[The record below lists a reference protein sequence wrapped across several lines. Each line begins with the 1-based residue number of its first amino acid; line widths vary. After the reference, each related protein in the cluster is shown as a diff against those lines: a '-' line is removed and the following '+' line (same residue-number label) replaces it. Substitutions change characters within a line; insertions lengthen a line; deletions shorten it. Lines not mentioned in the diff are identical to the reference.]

1 MEFELTYGD
10 IGARV
15 TVEIT
20 QSIEKNTS
28 SVALSK
34 LELKCP
40 SYNSVWVVGYV
51 KIGGVTVLD
60 MKLGSSGNGCR
71 IGPNYSAVNLGNYT
85 KKTAVIAHETDG
97 TKRVEAKVDVSLYV
111 SRGSGNPLGH
121 WTDLIVSG
129 ETELPTIPRASA
141 ITLSPNPVEMG
152 KQLAI
157 DIHRASASFT
167 HRLYYTF
174 GSQSN
179 VLIAAEVGGSFAW
192 TVPDLAGEIEG
203 ALSGECT
210 ITCDTYSGSTM
221 AGRTTAAVTLTVPSA
236 RAPEGNPQ
244 LTCGT
249 AGTITYRRSSAAYT
263 LRVEYRLGGATG
275 LIAEGKQDSVKW
287 TPPYDLAKRIPAL
300 TEGTGIFTYTSLNG
314 TAVVG
319 AFEQAFRLTVPENDV
334 TRPVFP
340 ESGLEL
346 TKLTSLTGELAQ
358 IWIRGKTGIQA
369 VMRAQSAYSEIA
381 GYSFTV
387 GSARARGNPAV
398 IELLAD
404 DGEVAYTARVTD
416 ARGFSRSVTGTIYV
430 YPYRAPKIVP
440 YSGQS
445 AIVCERAKSTGEL
458 SSEGTYLAVRA
469 GKDFSSLVKDGTDLN
484 GCMLRYRY
492 KESIADAY
500 GDWVTLLEADS
511 ESNAVSELIGGVVTS
526 TENSYDVE
534 LGVLDSLGSEHSMV
548 FRIMTGAVSFVL
560 YDGVDGA
567 GFGKYPEQPH
577 VVDIAAHMTLLV
589 RGKMILEE
597 PGWQKL
603 GLADRVLEAAQAVGR
618 YAGCGY
624 RVHIGK
630 HVYAAFSC
638 SFRYAGT
645 PITINAAPLPEEI
658 RPAAPV
664 WEISPINDGGIA
676 AVCLKPDGYIQV
688 QWVLRNGQAGELE
701 VVWIDGYLDYWI

>member
-1 MEFELTYGD
+1 MQFEMTDGD
-10 IGARV
+10 RGARV
-15 TVEIT
+15 TLDVV
-20 QSIEKNTS
+20 QDIEQNTS
-28 SVALSK
+28 TVSVTG
-34 LELKCP
+34 LELKCA
-40 SYNSVWVVGYV
+40 SSKSVIVYGTVKVG
-51 KIGGVTVLD
+51 GTTVLN
-60 MKLGSSGNGCR
+60 MKLDSQNTGSTCQTGTS
-71 IGPNYSAVNLGNYT
+71 YSAVSLNNCER
-85 KKTAVIAHETDG
+85 ASEVIAHEADG
-97 TKRVEAKVDVSLYV
+97 TGQVAVSVSVTLLVNRTIGLGKWIDIIVTGEA
-111 SRGSGNPLGH
+111 
-121 WTDLIVSG
+121 
-129 ETELPTIPRASA
+129 ELPTIPRASS
-141 ITLSPNPVEMG
+141 ITLDSNPVQMG
-152 KQLAI
+152 KKAAI
-157 DIHRASASFT
+157 SIHRASAGFT
-167 HRLYYTF
+167 HRLSYTF
-174 GSQSN
+174 GSKSN
-179 VLIAAEVGGSFAW
+179 VLIKANAGDSCVW
-192 TVPDLAGEIEG
+192 TVPDLAAEIPG

-210 ITCDTYSGSTM
+210 ITCDTYSGGTM
-221 AGRTTAAVTLTVPSA
+221 TGRTTAAVTLTVPGA
-236 RAPEGNPQ
+236 RAPEGTPK

-263 LRVEYRLGGATG
+263 LRVEYRLGGAAG

-300 TEGTGIFTYTSLNG
+300 TEGTGTFTYTSLNG

-319 AFEQAFRLTVPENDV
+319 TFEQVFRLTVPENDE

-346 TKLTSLTGELAQ
+346 TKLTSLTGELAH

-369 VMRAQSAYSEIA
+369 TMRAQSAYSEIA

-387 GSARARGNPAV
+387 GSARAEGNPAA

-440 YSGQS
+440 YRGQS
-445 AIVCERAKSTGEL
+445 NIVCERAKLTGEL
-458 SSEGTYLAVRA
+458 SSEGTCLAIRA
-469 GKDFSSLVKDGTDLN
+469 GKDCSSLVKDGVNLN
-484 GCMLRYRY
+484 SCVLRYRY
-492 KESIADAY
+492 KEAISDTY

-534 LGVLDSLGSEHSMV
+534 LGVLDSLGSEHSMI

-577 VVDIAAHMTLLV
+577 VVDIAAHMTLHV

-597 PGWQKL
+597 PGWQGL

-645 PITINAAPLPEEI
+645 PVTINAVPLPEEI

-664 WEISPINDGGIA
+664 WGICPINDGGLA
-676 AVCLKPDGYIQV
+676 AVCLKPDGYIQA
-688 QWVLRNGQAGELE
+688 QWVLRNGQSGQQE
-701 VVWIDGYLDYWI
+701 VLWIDGYLDYWI

>member
-1 MEFELTYGD
+1 MQLEMKDGD
-10 IGARV
+10 RGARV
-15 TVEIT
+15 TLDVVQDIG
-20 QSIEKNTS
+20 QNTS
-28 SVALSK
+28 TITVSG
-34 LELKCP
+34 LELNCNGYNGVWVTGYVRINYGSPVLEMKLDNSGNACNIGP
-40 SYNSVWVVGYV
+40 SYSPVYLSNFVQTDE
-51 KIGGVTVLD
+51 TV
-60 MKLGSSGNGCR
+60 
-71 IGPNYSAVNLGNYT
+71 
-85 KKTAVIAHETDG
+85 AHEADG
-97 TKRVEAKVDVSLYV
+97 TKSITVSVHLSLYI
-111 SRGSGNPLGH
+111 RGGSGDVWN
-121 WTDLIVSG
+121 TIVAAG
-129 ETELPTIPRASA
+129 VLALPTIPRASS

-152 KQLAI
+152 KRLAI
-157 DIHRASASFT
+157 DIHRASDSFT

-179 VLIAAEVGGSFAW
+179 VLIAADAGGSFAW
-192 TVPDLAGEIEG
+192 TVPDLAAQIPG
-203 ALSGECT
+203 ALSGACT
-210 ITCDTYSGSTM
+210 ITCDTYSGGTM
-221 AGRTTAAVTLTVPSA
+221 IGRTTAAVTLTVPSA

-263 LRVEYRLGGATG
+263 VRVEYRLGGASG
-275 LIAEGKQDSVKW
+275 LIVEGKQDSFSW
-287 TPPYDLAKRIPAL
+287 IPPYDLAKRMPAL
-300 TEGTGIFTYTSLNG
+300 TVGTGTFTYTTLNG

-319 AFEQAFRLTVPENDV
+319 SFDQVFRLTVPENDV
-334 TRPVFP
+334 TKPIFP
-340 ESGLEL
+340 ASGLTL
-346 TKLTSLTGELAQ
+346 TKLTGLTGELAQ

-369 VMRAQSAYSEIA
+369 AMDASSVYSEIA

-387 GSARARGNPAV
+387 GSARAEGNPAV
-398 IELLAD
+398 IDLLAD

-440 YSGQS
+440 YSSQS

-469 GKDFSSLVKDGTDLN
+469 GKNYSSLVKDGTDLN
-484 GCMLRYRY
+484 SCVLRYRY
-492 KESIADAY
+492 KASIADAY
-500 GDWVTLLEADS
+500 GDWVTLLASDS
-511 ESNAVSELIGGVVTS
+511 QTSFISELIGGVVTS
-526 TENSYDVE
+526 TQNSYDVE

-548 FRIMTGAVSFVL
+548 FRIMTGAISFVL

-597 PGWQKL
+597 TGWQEL
-603 GLADRVLEAAQAVGR
+603 GLANGVLDAAQTVGR
-618 YAGCGY
+618 FAGCGF

-638 SFRYAGT
+638 SFRYAGV
-645 PITINAAPLPEEI
+645 PITINAAPMPEEI

-664 WEISPINDGGIA
+664 WGISPINDGGIA

-688 QWVLRNGQAGELE
+688 QWVLRNGQAGQQE
-701 VVWIDGYLDYWI
+701 VLWIDGYLDYWI